1 MKAIL
6 SAHASPAATRLRAR
20 YLRAVRT
27 GAVALLALALSA
39 CSALFDT
46 RETMSIWRIDAVPA
60 APAGAAVAWQLAID
74 EPGAAQP
81 LDGARIVLAPGDGE
95 FGVYRGARWGERA
108 PVMVQGLLLRALADS
123 GRIAGVGRGTDGLRA
138 DYRLLLELRAFH
150 VDRGAGEVARVAIA
164 ARLVRWPGGVV
175 VAART
180 FEAQA
185 PVEGGGVAAVVAAFR
200 AAGAEAVPA
209 VAEWTLA
216 EGEVDAA
223 RARGSQARDL

>member
-46 RETMSIWRIDAVPA
+46 RETLSIWRIDAVPA

-150 VDRGAGEVARVAIA
+150 VERGRADTARVAVS
-164 ARLVRWPGGVV
+164 ARLLRWPEGAV
-175 VAART
+175 VAAQA
-180 FEAQA
+180 FEGSA
-185 PVEGGGVAAVVAAFR
+185 PVEGGGIAAVVAAFR
-200 AAGAEAVPA
+200 TASAEVLPAIAG
-209 VAEWTLA
+209 WTLA
-216 EGEVDAA
+216 EGEAD
-223 RARGSQARDL
+223 RARGKP